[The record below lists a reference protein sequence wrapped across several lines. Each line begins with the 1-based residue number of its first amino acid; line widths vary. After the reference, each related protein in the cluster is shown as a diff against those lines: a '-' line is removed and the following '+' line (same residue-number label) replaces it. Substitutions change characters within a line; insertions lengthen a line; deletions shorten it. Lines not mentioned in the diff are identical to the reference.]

1 MSTKWKINVIKDNDG
16 RFLICT
22 VVINQE
28 KIVLANYYG
37 LNSDEIYLLKTGV
50 MNLEQ
55 KNDMSMICGR
65 NWNLVLENIDKKEVP
80 LVVT

>member
-1 MSTKWKINVIKDNDG
+1 M
-16 RFLICT
+16 
-22 VVINQE
+22 NQE

-55 KNDMSMICGR
+55 KNDMSMICGGD
-65 NWNLVLENIDKKEVP
+65 WNLVLENIDK
-80 LVVT
+80 

>member
-1 MSTKWKINVIKDNDG
+1 MLSKIMMED
-16 RFLICT
+16 FFICT

-50 MNLEQ
+50 MNL
-55 KNDMSMICGR
+55 N
-65 NWNLVLENIDKKEVP
+65 N
-80 LVVT
+80 